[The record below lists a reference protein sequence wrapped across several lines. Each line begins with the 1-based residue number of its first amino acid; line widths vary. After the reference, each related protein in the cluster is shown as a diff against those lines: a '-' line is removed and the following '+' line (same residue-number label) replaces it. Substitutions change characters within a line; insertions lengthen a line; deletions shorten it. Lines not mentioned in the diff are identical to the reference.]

1 MSINN
6 TDSHHLLLV
15 RAAPALVNILDAIEK
30 LRDDPELI
38 TALRSLACDGAQQ
51 PPIQFQARSMDIPAH
66 GHRTEETGAHPRRR
80 NMRPCGTCSSIKVKC
95 KIVSRVGSRRL
106 CQRCKDKGSDECP
119 PYEAWKGRRN
129 HVGVAS
135 FLLTVCSR
143 FIDSNQSSR
152 ASVSSSVSASA
163 SASSSA
169 PDPVNHDVY
178 QNSMSNALPVC
189 YPVSD

>member
-129 HVGVAS
+129 H
-135 FLLTVCSR
+135 
-143 FIDSNQSSR
+143 SSR